1 MSRVA
6 RTTLVA
12 PIAVGAA
19 LIVTL
24 SGCGSSS
31 TSSTASSAMSSAS
44 SAVSSASSAASSAV
58 SSATSAMAAPAS
70 AAAGSLA
77 ASCSQIDA
85 VMEANP
91 DADAAGTA
99 KKLEEIKAGVT
110 TPDADLIG
118 ALAAAYQAIADNPN
132 VPAADPAGEA
142 MATAVSGSAKALG
155 AACQSATTAP
165 TPG

>member
-6 RTTLVA
+6 KTTV
-12 PIAVGAA
+12 IAVAAA
-19 LIVTL
+19 LIAAL
-24 SGCGSSS
+24 SGCGGSS
-31 TSSTASSAMSSAS
+31 TSSTASSAS

-58 SSATSAMAAPAS
+58 SSAAAAPA
-70 AAAGSLA
+70 AGTLA

-99 KKLEEIKAGVT
+99 QKLEAIKDQVT
-110 TPDADLIG
+110 TPDADLIE
-118 ALAAAYQAIADNPN
+118 ALAAAYQAIADNPD

-142 MATAVSGSAKALG
+142 MATELTNSAKALG

-165 TPG
+165 APG

>member
-24 SGCGSSS
+24 SGCSNSS
-31 TSSTASSAMSSAS
+31 TSSTVSSAS
-44 SAVSSASSAASSAV
+44 SAMSSASSAASSAV

-99 KKLEEIKAGVT
+99 KKLEAIKAGVT
-110 TPDADLIG
+110 TPDADLIE
-118 ALAAAYQAIADNPN
+118 AVAAAYQAIADNPN

-142 MATAVSGSAKALG
+142 MATALTNSSKALG
-155 AACQSATTAP
+155 AACQSATTAAGP
-165 TPG
+165 N